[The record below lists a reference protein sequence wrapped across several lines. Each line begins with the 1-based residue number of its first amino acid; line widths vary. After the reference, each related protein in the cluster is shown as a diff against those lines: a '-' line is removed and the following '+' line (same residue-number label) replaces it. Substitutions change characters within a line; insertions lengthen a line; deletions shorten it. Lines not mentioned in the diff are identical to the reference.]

1 MFRLAIVWGVFA
13 LIGTGCASSP
23 ILFTARL
30 ADVENRDYYA
40 VCETFKPGETPAM
53 VVSGQSGHDVT
64 VQLRKCDM
72 DMVIQKKSFHIKRQ
86 ELKWVYWK
94 SLPSGDYIA
103 ELIVRGET
111 NAVAAFVMEAEA
123 AKDQ

>member
-1 MFRLAIVWGVFA
+1 
-13 LIGTGCASSP
+13 
-23 ILFTARL
+23 
-30 ADVENRDYYA
+30 
-40 VCETFKPGETPAM
+40 
-53 VVSGQSGHDVT
+53 
-64 VQLRKCDM
+64 M